1 MWHRSIS
8 MNSVSVTSLFTGLN
22 AKGRTESIQWNNYTI
37 AVLIVFF
44 PHDRVLKQT
53 GEKLLVK
60 RWYLFYFSMYVNITA
75 HCSDSQSL
83 CLCSPHT
90 TNLHRIGEIKKE
102 LNTYAQICFPKWEK
116 FLWESVSCILIIWF
130 LSTLLKYPII
140 FIAEMEFI
148 FLQMSR
154 HSCKSWKSHR

>member
-1 MWHRSIS
+1 

-60 RWYLFYFSMYVNITA
+60 R
-75 HCSDSQSL
+75 
-83 CLCSPHT
+83 
-90 TNLHRIGEIKKE
+90 
-102 LNTYAQICFPKWEK
+102 
-116 FLWESVSCILIIWF
+116 
-130 LSTLLKYPII
+130 
-140 FIAEMEFI
+140 
-148 FLQMSR
+148 
-154 HSCKSWKSHR
+154 